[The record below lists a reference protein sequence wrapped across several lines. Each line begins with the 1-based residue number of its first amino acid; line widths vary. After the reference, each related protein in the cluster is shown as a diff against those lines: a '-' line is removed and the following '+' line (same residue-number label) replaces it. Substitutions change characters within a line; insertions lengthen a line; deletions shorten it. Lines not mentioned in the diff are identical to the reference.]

1 MGSIGVSSEDD
12 ELEHL
17 SERFDSYSLSADVS
31 ESESSS
37 GFSCRQQYGRQAPAA
52 SASLTSSPPSGPDFA
67 NIFYS
72 QQPPMPFVLPAV
84 GGRRV
89 VLPPTVTEK
98 PQTKWSG

>member
-12 ELEHL
+12 ELEQL
-17 SERFDSYSLSADVS
+17 SERLDSYSLSADVS
-31 ESESSS
+31 ESESSG
-37 GFSCRQQYGRQAPAA
+37 GFSCRQYGRQAPAA

-67 NIFYS
+67 DIFYS

-89 VLPPTVTEK
+89 VLAPTMTEK
-98 PQTKWSG
+98 PQTKLSG